1 MADVPQQG
9 PVSLYDSLFVGNN
22 NRGCDFQPWLLASTH
37 SSCYNGYKIVDKTC
51 IWVFTF
57 FRRRFSLLRT
67 ANHPKTQ
74 KGFISLAVNQFV
86 FMDACVPAFKMLRQ
100 EHRREFEA
108 SLTYMVTSSLRSTEM
123 PCLKITTIKRK
134 QLWGPGETAKWVKC
148 HTSMSSGPW
157 HQDKKLGMIA
167 HNPKLRRQGQDDSWA
182 CWLPS

>member
-1 MADVPQQG
+1 MYL
-9 PVSLYDSLFVGNN
+9 SI
-22 NRGCDFQPWLLASTH
+22 H
-37 SSCYNGYKIVDKTC
+37 
-51 IWVFTF
+51 F
-57 FRRRFSLLRT
+57 F
-67 ANHPKTQ
+67 PKTILPPQ
-74 KGFISLAVNQFV
+74 NSQPPKNTERVYIFGCKPSV